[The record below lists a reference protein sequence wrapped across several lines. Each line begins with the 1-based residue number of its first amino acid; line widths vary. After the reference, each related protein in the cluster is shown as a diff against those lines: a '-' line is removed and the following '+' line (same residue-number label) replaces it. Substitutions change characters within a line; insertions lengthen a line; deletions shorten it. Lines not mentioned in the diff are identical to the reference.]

1 MKLRAM
7 LMGLFL
13 AVTLVQPSHAMVRIE
28 DDRGGLLGEYLLK
41 FATIRDSGERI
52 MIDGSCYSACTLV
65 TALIPKQ
72 RICVTERA
80 KLGFHAGWVGDPN
93 GERAISS
100 DGTRLMYQMYP
111 RDIQRWIKL
120 HGGLGKQI
128 LVLKGR
134 ELTAVYPI
142 CK

>member
-7 LMGLFL
+7 MIGLFL
-13 AVTLVQPSHAMVRIE
+13 AITVVKPSNAMVRID

-80 KLGFHAGWVGDPN
+80 RLGFHAGWVDDQN
-93 GERAISS
+93 GERAVSIE
-100 DGTRLMYQMYP
+100 GTDLMYQMYP
-111 RDIQRWIKL
+111 REIQRWIKL
-120 HGGLGKQI
+120 HGGLGKQT

-134 ELTAVYPI
+134 ELMAVYPA
-142 CK
+142 CQ

>member
-1 MKLRAM
+1 MKLRAVM
-7 LMGLFL
+7 IGLFL
-13 AVTLVQPSHAMVRIE
+13 AITVVQPSNAMVRID

-52 MIDGSCYSACTLV
+52 MIDGSCFSACTLV

-80 KLGFHAGWVGDPN
+80 KLGFHAGWVDDQN
-93 GERAISS
+93 GERAVSIE
-100 DGTRLMYQMYP
+100 GTHLMYQMYP
-111 RDIQRWIKL
+111 REIQHWIKL
-120 HGGLGKQI
+120 HGGLGKQT

-134 ELTAVYPI
+134 ELMAVYPV

>member
-7 LMGLFL
+7 MVGLLL
-13 AVTLVQPSHAMVRIE
+13 AVALSQPSDAMMRI
-28 DDRGGLLGEYLLK
+28 DDDMGGSLGQYLLK

-80 KLGFHAGWVGDPN
+80 KLGFHAGWVDDQN
-93 GERAISS
+93 GERAVSVA
-100 DGTRLMYQMYP
+100 GTHLMYQMYP
-111 RDIQRWIKL
+111 REIQRWINL
-120 HGGLGKQI
+120 HGGLGKQT

-134 ELTAVYPI
+134 ELMAVYPA